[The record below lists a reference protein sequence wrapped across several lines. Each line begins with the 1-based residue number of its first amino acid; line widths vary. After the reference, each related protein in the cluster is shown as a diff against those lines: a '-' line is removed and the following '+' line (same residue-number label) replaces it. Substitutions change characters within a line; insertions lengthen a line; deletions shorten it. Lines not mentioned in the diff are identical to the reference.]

1 MRKFVKVMLV
11 SALVLFVGV
20 PVAFLCFVL
29 VMAALGVT
37 LGIAGA
43 IVGMLFAVLKI
54 ALMIILPIA
63 LIWWVVKRLMA
74 PERTY

>member
-1 MRKFVKVMLV
+1 MRKFIKFVLV
-11 SALVLFVGV
+11 SVLVLCVGV
-20 PVAFLCFVL
+20 PLAFLVFVL
-29 VMAALGVT
+29 GMAALGVT

-43 IVGMLFAVLKI
+43 IVGLALGALKM

-63 LIWWVVKRLMA
+63 IIWWVAKRLMA

>member
-1 MRKFVKVMLV
+1 MRKFLKFLLV
-11 SALVLFVGV
+11 SVLVLCVGV
-20 PVAFLCFVL
+20 PLAFLVFVL
-29 VMAALGVT
+29 GMAALGVT

-43 IVGMLFAVLKI
+43 IVGLALAALKM

-63 LIWWVVKRLMA
+63 LIWWVAKRLMA

>member
-1 MRKFVKVMLV
+1 MRKFLKFIVV

-20 PVAFLCFVL
+20 PLAFLVFVL
-29 VMAALGVT
+29 GMAALGVT

-43 IVGMLFAVLKI
+43 IIGLMFAALKI

-63 LIWWVVKRLMA
+63 LIWWVAKRLLA

>member
-1 MRKFVKVMLV
+1 MRKFIKFLV
-11 SALVLFVGV
+11 VSVLVLCVGL
-20 PVAFLCFVL
+20 PLAFLVFVFG
-29 VMAALGVT
+29 MAALGVT

-43 IVGMLFAVLKI
+43 IIGLVIGALKM

-63 LIWWVVKRLMA
+63 LIWWVAKRLMA

>member
-1 MRKFVKVMLV
+1 MRKFIKFILI

-20 PVAFLCFVL
+20 PVAFLVFVL
-29 VMAALGVT
+29 GMAALGVT

-43 IVGMLFAVLKI
+43 IVSLMFAALKI
-54 ALMIILPIA
+54 ALMVILPI
-63 LIWWVVKRLMA
+63 LLVWWVVKRLMA

>member
-1 MRKFVKVMLV
+1 MRKFLKFVVVSVLV
-11 SALVLFVGV
+11 VCVGL
-20 PVAFLCFVL
+20 PLAFLVFVL
-29 VMAALGVT
+29 GMAALGVT

-43 IVGMLFAVLKI
+43 IVGLALAALKM

-63 LIWWVVKRLMA
+63 LVWWVAKRLMA

>member
-1 MRKFVKVMLV
+1 MRKFIKFVVV
-11 SALVLFVGV
+11 SLLVLCVGV
-20 PVAFLCFVL
+20 PVAFLVFVL
-29 VMAALGVT
+29 GMAALGVT

-43 IVGMLFAVLKI
+43 IVGLMLAALKI
-54 ALMIILPIA
+54 ALMVILPIA

>member
-1 MRKFVKVMLV
+1 MRKFVKFLLV
-11 SALVLFVGV
+11 SALILFIGV

-29 VMAALGVT
+29 AMAAIGVT

-43 IVGMLFAVLKI
+43 IVGMMFAVLKI

-63 LIWWVVKRLMA
+63 LIWWVAKRLMA

>member
-1 MRKFVKVMLV
+1 MRKFVKFLLV
-11 SALVLFVGV
+11 AALVLFVGV

-29 VMAALGVT
+29 GMAAIGVT

-43 IVGMLFAVLKI
+43 IVGLMFAVLKI

-63 LIWWVVKRLMA
+63 LIWWVAKRLMA

>member
-1 MRKFVKVMLV
+1 MRKFIKFLV
-11 SALVLFVGV
+11 VSVLVLCVGV
-20 PVAFLCFVL
+20 PVAFLVFVL
-29 VMAALGVT
+29 GMAALGVT

-43 IVGMLFAVLKI
+43 IVGLAFAALKM

-63 LIWWVVKRLMA
+63 LIWWVAKRLMA

>member
-1 MRKFVKVMLV
+1 MRKFVKFLLV

-20 PVAFLCFVL
+20 PVVFLVFVL
-29 VMAALGVT
+29 GMAALGVT

-43 IVGMLFAVLKI
+43 IIGLMFAALKI
-54 ALMIILPIA
+54 ALMVILPIA

>member
-1 MRKFVKVMLV
+1 MRKFLKFALI

-20 PVAFLCFVL
+20 PVAFFVFVL
-29 VMAALGVT
+29 GMAAIGVT

-43 IVGMLFAVLKI
+43 IIGMMFAALKI
-54 ALMIILPIA
+54 ALMVILPI
-63 LIWWVVKRLMA
+63 LLVWWVVKRLMA

>member
-1 MRKFVKVMLV
+1 MRKFVKVLLV

>member
-1 MRKFVKVMLV
+1 MRKFIKFLV
-11 SALVLFVGV
+11 VSLLVLCVGL
-20 PVAFLCFVL
+20 PLAFLVFVL
-29 VMAALGVT
+29 GMAALGVT

-43 IVGMLFAVLKI
+43 IVGLALAALKM

-63 LIWWVVKRLMA
+63 LIWWVAKRLMA

>member
-1 MRKFVKVMLV
+1 MRKFIKFVVV

-20 PVAFLCFVL
+20 PVAFLVFVL
-29 VMAALGVT
+29 GMAALGVT

-43 IVGMLFAVLKI
+43 IIGLMLAALKI

-63 LIWWVVKRLMA
+63 IVWWVAKRLMA

>member
-1 MRKFVKVMLV
+1 MRKFIKVAFI

-20 PVAFLCFVL
+20 PVAFLVFVL
-29 VMAALGVT
+29 GMAAIGVT

-43 IVGMLFAVLKI
+43 IIGLMFSALKI
-54 ALMIILPIA
+54 ALMVILPI
-63 LIWWVVKRLMA
+63 LVVWWVVKRLMA

>member
-1 MRKFVKVMLV
+1 MRKFIKFVVVSLLV
-11 SALVLFVGV
+11 VCVGL
-20 PVAFLCFVL
+20 PLAFLVFVL
-29 VMAALGVT
+29 GMAALGVT

-43 IVGMLFAVLKI
+43 IVGLALAALKM

-63 LIWWVVKRLMA
+63 LIWWVAKRLMA

>member
-1 MRKFVKVMLV
+1 MRKLIKFVLV

-20 PVAFLCFVL
+20 PVAFLVFVL
-29 VMAALGVT
+29 GMAALGVT

-43 IVGMLFAVLKI
+43 IVGMVFAVLKV

-63 LIWWVVKRLMA
+63 IIWWVASRLMA

>member
-1 MRKFVKVMLV
+1 MRKFLKFVLV
-11 SALVLFVGV
+11 SVLVLCVGV
-20 PVAFLCFVL
+20 PLAFLVFVL
-29 VMAALGVT
+29 GMAALGVT

-43 IVGMLFAVLKI
+43 IVGLALAALKM

-63 LIWWVVKRLMA
+63 LVWWVAKRLMA

>member
-1 MRKFVKVMLV
+1 MRKFLKFVLV
-11 SALVLFVGV
+11 SVLVLCVGV
-20 PVAFLCFVL
+20 PLAFLVFVL
-29 VMAALGVT
+29 GMAALGVT

-43 IVGMLFAVLKI
+43 IVGLALAALKM

-63 LIWWVVKRLMA
+63 IIWWVAKRLMA

>member
-1 MRKFVKVMLV
+1 MRKFLKFIVV
-11 SALVLFVGV
+11 SVLVLCVGL
-20 PVAFLCFVL
+20 PLAFLVFVL
-29 VMAALGVT
+29 GMAALGVT

-43 IVGMLFAVLKI
+43 IVGLALAALKM

-63 LIWWVVKRLMA
+63 LVWWVAKRLMA

>member
-1 MRKFVKVMLV
+1 MRKFIKVLV
-11 SALVLFVGV
+11 VSVLVLCVGL
-20 PVAFLCFVL
+20 PLAFLVFVL
-29 VMAALGVT
+29 GMAALGVT

-43 IVGMLFAVLKI
+43 IVGLALGALKM

-63 LIWWVVKRLMA
+63 LIWWVAKRLMA

>member
-1 MRKFVKVMLV
+1 MRKFIKFVLV

-20 PVAFLCFVL
+20 PVAFLIFVL
-29 VMAALGVT
+29 GMAALGVT

-43 IVGMLFAVLKI
+43 IVGLMLAALKI

-63 LIWWVVKRLMA
+63 LIWWVAKRLMA

>member
-1 MRKFVKVMLV
+1 MRKFVKFLLV

-29 VMAALGVT
+29 GMAALGVT

-43 IVGMLFAVLKI
+43 IVGLMFAALKI
-54 ALMIILPIA
+54 ALMIIIPVA
-63 LIWWVVKRLMA
+63 LVWWVARRLLA

>member
-1 MRKFVKVMLV
+1 MRKFIKFLFV

-20 PVAFLCFVL
+20 PAAFLIFVL
-29 VMAALGVT
+29 GMAALGVT

-43 IVGMLFAVLKI
+43 IVGMIFTVLKI
-54 ALMIILPIA
+54 ALMIVLPIA
-63 LIWWVVKRLMA
+63 IVWWVAKRLLA